1 MTTEEK
7 NNLISYLKKYKKL
20 DNESAMIWTL
30 LFMFSITMYIFV
42 RDNQKSWTIINFILL
57 IFLVIIA
64 FVIRHNR
71 NKISES
77 IILLL
82 QDYKVITINEEI
94 IKTYNKEDIINA
106 AKNNQ
111 TIDLSTN
118 NEDSIAKEIDAR
130 YTSAIDLLKKHP
142 DLNTIKKIQTTYTIN
157 ELILDYQKDI
167 MKICNNNI
175 PDPYIKY
182 EATEPIGKAKLKNK
196 ED

>member
-20 DNESAMIWTL
+20 DNESAMICTL

-42 RDNQKSWTIINFILL
+42 RDNQKSWVIINFILL
-57 IFLVIIA
+57 IFLVITA
-64 FVIRHNR
+64 FVIGHNR

-94 IKTYNKEDIINA
+94 IKTYNKEDIIDA

-111 TIDLSTN
+111 TIDLSIN
-118 NEDSIAKEIDAR
+118 NGSTIAQEIDAR
-130 YTSAIDLLKKHP
+130 YTSAIDFLKKHP
-142 DLNTIKKIQTTYTIN
+142 DLKSIKKIKTIYSIN

-167 MKICNNNI
+167 IIICNNNI

-182 EATEPIGKAKLKNK
+182 ETTEPIGKAKLKHK